1 MKYLRNNNNASAT
14 ILVKIY
20 LCFQEKLAAVEEV
33 LRAAL
38 TSEQESVFKTS
49 TSKVRK
55 HQNPSTLP
63 AFLRTGHEL
72 LKRLHTASMRT
83 NGGGSDEDGG

>member
-49 TSKVRK
+49 TSKVETSTSK
-55 HQNPSTLP
+55 VETFHSKVKKTFKTLP
-63 AFLRTGHEL
+63 PGQDT
-72 LKRLHTASMRT
+72 S
-83 NGGGSDEDGG
+83 S